1 LGLFVHMTMRIDLA
15 RLSEERPLSLS
26 ASWDAKSRELNAP
39 GIRFEEPVRIA
50 VSAKRDSGLAVAQV
64 NVRSRATMTCARCL
78 CDFVTDVERSFRLAY
93 ALDISEPVVELDD
106 DIRQELILNYPQKVL
121 CREDCRGMCPRC
133 GADLNKGACGCKR
146 N

>member
-1 LGLFVHMTMRIDLA
+1 MTMRIDLA
-15 RLSEERPLSLS
+15 RLSEERPLALS
-26 ASWDAKSRELNAP
+26 ASWDAKSRELDAP

-64 NVRSRATMTCARCL
+64 DVRSRATMTCARCL
-78 CDFVTDVERSFRLAY
+78 NDFVIDVERSFKLAY

-121 CREDCRGMCPRC
+121 CREDCRGMCFKC
-133 GADLNKGACGCKR
+133 GADLNKERCKCQ
-146 N
+146 

>member
-1 LGLFVHMTMRIDLA
+1 MMRIDLA
-15 RLSEERPLSLS
+15 RLSEERPMLLS
-26 ASWDAKSRELNAP
+26 ASWDAKGRELDAP

-64 NVRSRATMTCARCL
+64 DVRSKATMTCARCL
-78 CDFVTDVERSFRLAY
+78 CDFAVKIEKSFKLAY

-106 DIRQELILNYPQKVL
+106 DIRQELILIYPQKVL

-133 GADLNKGACGCKR
+133 GADLNKERCKCQ
-146 N
+146 